1 MSRKKR
7 TIIIKESLYIDIY
20 LVGYKQEGESI
31 IFIIYVD
38 DTIDYVGVIDSY
50 EIKGVN
56 KTLDILN
63 ELKIKIINLLC
74 WTHPDKDHSLGI
86 DKLLELTDK
95 TSKIVIP
102 SGLERIEKQ
111 LKSNILDSYNK
122 INAKSKKVNNYSV
135 LPIAQDQKLD
145 RCILYKYND
154 GDLVDYEFKMIALA
168 PHSSIIQKR
177 HVSSAEKIKV
187 NDYSIAFYIELGP
200 CTFLFGGDI
209 EDNCL
214 EKLDIYDLPE
224 SYEYVKIPHHASKTS
239 ELIFETIFDE
249 ETDNTIACTTTMAKS
264 YLPDEYMIRRYKT
277 NTQEVYCTDNS
288 MSFIKEKVKK
298 SCGKGLIHCR
308 FDILKGGELIL
319 KKLEGDAV
327 KIE

>member
-31 IFIIYVD
+31 IFIIYAN
-38 DTIDYVGVIDSY
+38 DTINYVGVIDSY
-50 EIKGVN
+50 EINGFN
-56 KTLDILN
+56 KTLEILN

-74 WTHPDKDHSLGI
+74 WTHPHKDHSLGI
-86 DKLLELTDK
+86 DKLVELTDK

-102 SGLERIEKQ
+102 SGLERIEEQ
-111 LKSNILDSYNK
+111 LKSDVLDSYTK
-122 INAKSKKVNNYSV
+122 INEKSKEKNNYSV
-135 LPIAQDQKLD
+135 LQISQDQKLD

-168 PHSSIIQKR
+168 PHSSIIQKK
-177 HVSSAEKIKV
+177 HVSTSKEIKV

-214 EKLDIYDLPE
+214 EKLDIEDLPE
-224 SYEYVKIPHHASKTS
+224 SYEYVKIPHHASTTS

-249 ETDNTIACTTTMAKS
+249 ETNNTIACTTTMSKS
-264 YLPDEYMIRRYKT
+264 HLPDEYMIKKYKT

-288 MSFIKEKVKK
+288 MSFIKEKDKK

-308 FDILKGGELIL
+308 FDILKGGELKF